1 MKENLLGHISTNSG
15 RIWCVDPRIVVC
27 DSTNIGDASLIIN
40 TQGVLG
46 TFPVFHIKD
55 DAKGGLGKSRVTIE
69 FTPIDPRKID
79 NKKHG

>member
-1 MKENLLGHISTNSG
+1 MKKNLVGHVTINSG

-55 DAKGGLGKSRVTIE
+55 NKEGGLGKSRIIIE
-69 FTPIDPRKID
+69 LGPDSGKNLP
-79 NKKHG
+79 